1 MERLL
6 ANPHGY
12 WVLRYG
18 EFEGFRWFF
27 PEVFFLYDATARK
40 AESLLAFACLQVLTF
55 NRRTGRRSGL
65 KTVSRDLKGIL
76 ELVLRFAFRLCSS
89 SYMKGQLANPRRYW
103 VSLFWEKL
111 GVSGESLEVFFLYG
125 ATILEAAPLL
135 DPQVLR

>member
-1 MERLL
+1 MVGQL

-27 PEVFFLYDATARK
+27 PEVFFLYDATASK
-40 AESLLAFACLQVLTF
+40 PLWLLGCRLKDFAF

-65 KTVSRDLKGIL
+65 KVVSEDLKGIL

-89 SYMKGQLANPRRYW
+89 SYMAGQFWKPRRYW

-111 GVSGESLEVFFLYG
+111 G
-125 ATILEAAPLL
+125 
-135 DPQVLR
+135 